1 MTQIKTDP
9 QSLTGPEKA
18 AIFLMIMGVEYAASI
33 FETMSEPEI
42 RKIAELM
49 SEIAEI
55 SPEVQS
61 AVIEEFLTD
70 FESDGKLMIEGNTF
84 FKNVLGKSMEKD
96 KAAKIIN
103 DLENKKLEQP
113 FLWCQ
118 NIDTSALAS
127 QVIGEH
133 PQTIAMIL
141 SYMPSEIASEI
152 MAAVPDEKKGD
163 IGLRIAQLGQIPGEI
178 VRDIDQALKNSMGDK
193 QGAGKIKAGGMQ
205 ALVDILNDADKA
217 TEDIVMET
225 IEETNEDMSK
235 AIRKMMFIF
244 EDLLSIDDRGI
255 REILKKVET
264 SQLVIALRTASEEMK
279 QKMLSNLS
287 SRAAEMLKEDMEVAT
302 PVRVSEIESAQ
313 QEIIRA
319 AKELEAE
326 GTITLGGGKDDE
338 LV

>member
-84 FKNVLGKSMEKD
+84 FKNVLGKYMEKD